1 MKKVQKGTS
10 LIMLALTST
19 LLLGACQKNSSKT
32 KTDHSAKTTQ
42 TSKKASKKNLS
53 SSSQSKQV
61 QNSSQGQTSS
71 QNSPSSSSQAPSQS
85 SSQDQKTPQSQ
96 PNSNINVA
104 AVAKGDLSSIAG
116 TYTGQNGAIN
126 FTVGTDGT
134 GTISKSDGEFQCQFS
149 NYHQDGQSA
158 SFSNQYG
165 WNYYVVPAGVATPSG
180 AQAAS
185 QWDDSS
191 RDRLIVIG
199 EGVNV
204 FFLS

>member
-1 MKKVQKGTS
+1 MKKLQKISS
-10 LIMLALTST
+10 LLMLALTSL
-19 LLLGACQKNSSKT
+19 LLLGACQKNSSKS
-32 KTDHSAKTTQ
+32 KTDHSAKTSQ
-42 TSKKASKKNLS
+42 SSKKASKKDS
-53 SSSQSKQV
+53 ASSSQTKQG
-61 QNSSQGQTSS
+61 QNSTQGQAGS
-71 QNSPSSSSQAPSQS
+71 QSSSSQAPAPS
-85 SSQDQKTPQSQ
+85 SSQGQTPPQSQ
-96 PNSNINVA
+96 TNSNVNVA

-126 FTVGTDGT
+126 FTVNAEGT
-134 GTISKSDGEFQCQFS
+134 GTISKSDGDFQCQFS

-158 SFSNQYG
+158 AFSNQYG

-185 QWDDSS
+185 QWDDSN